1 MCGGPAGVRCCLA
14 CPSSLLDLPCGAACA
29 VLLRAG
35 CSRPWGRVGVPP
47 ILGHTGGGVHFPGP
61 CGTRPGRV
69 FGVCVGWLWADL
81 SDVWAEE
88 LVQTNAVRYGV
99 ARTGSLLVGAA
110 HTRAVMRIITAH
122 LCDCECRCGRMC
134 RAWARTSSCAYRRL
148 ALLGGFDDL
157 VPLSLG
163 EAPLTGKSQGSG
175 SLEAQLSDCPAVRP
189 RPQMHPGGAHLLA
202 ALQERHRLAGAF
214 AAYPAPYCATGSL
227 LGPRPKGA
235 LITSTTTRP

>member
-1 MCGGPAGVRCCLA
+1 MCGGSAGVRCCLA
-14 CPSSLLDLPCGAACA
+14 CPSSLLDPPCGAACA

-47 ILGHTGGGVHFPGP
+47 ILGHAGGGVHFPGP
-61 CGTRPGRV
+61 CETRPWPV
-69 FGVCVGWLWADL
+69 FGVRVGWLWADL
-81 SDVWAEE
+81 SDVWVGP
-88 LVQTNAVRYGV
+88 LVQTNSVRDRLS
-99 ARTGSLLVGAA
+99 RTALLLAGAA

-122 LCDCECRCGRMC
+122 LCECVRWYGRMC
-134 RAWARTSSCAYRRL
+134 RAWARTSSRSYECL

-157 VPLSLG
+157 VPLSLT